1 MGILGVVG
9 AVLLVAIVGL
19 AAFGALMIFAR
30 GMSDVPLSLKKNS
43 QTNQDNK

>member
-1 MGILGVVG
+1 MGILGIIGV
-9 AVLLVAIVGL
+9 VLLIAIVGL